1 MEFLEIVITVLA
13 AVVIGVLFYYI
24 FRSRGPWG
32 TLWSFL
38 LILILVGLAA
48 EGWVG
53 PVGPVAWGVA
63 WIPTLFV
70 IILFALLLSA
80 AAPPRRRPRRPLP
93 ETEEE
98 EIIEEEGVIALS
110 GFFWI
115 FMIILLAVVIW
126 GIFAR

>member
-1 MEFLEIVITVLA
+1 MELLEIIVTILA
-13 AVVIGVLFYYI
+13 AVVVGVAFYYI
-24 FRSRGPWG
+24 FRARGPWG

-48 EGWVG
+48 EAWIN
-53 PVGPVAWGVA
+53 PVGPVYWGVA

-80 AAPPRRRPRRPLP
+80 AAPPLRRPRRPLP
-93 ETEEE
+93 EAEKEE
-98 EIIEEEGVIALS
+98 IEEEGVIALS

-115 FMIILLAVVIW
+115 FMIILFAVALW